1 MKLLQNPWFRLSLLI
16 LWLGI
21 VLILTTQANYIPP
34 LQRFLDRIVDTE
46 LGEKGGHA
54 ALFAGL
60 TLAFYLVGSA
70 LVRRHWAL
78 WASVLIS
85 LVLSVFTELAQN
97 PLPGRNA
104 SISDLLANLAGVFA
118 VGYAIASVQIWRT
131 ERILKR
137 RVTAQV
143 PQI

>member
-1 MKLLQNPWFRLSLLI
+1 MKLLHNPWIRLSLLI

-21 VLILTTQANYIPP
+21 VLVLTTQANYVPP

-54 ALFAGL
+54 ALFAIL

-70 LVRRHWAL
+70 FVRPQWAL
-78 WASVLIS
+78 WGSVIICIALS
-85 LVLSVFTELAQN
+85 LFTELAQN
-97 PLPGRNA
+97 PLPGRNG
-104 SISDLLANLAGVFA
+104 SISDFLANLAGVFA
-118 VGYAIASVQIWRT
+118 VGYIIASVQIWRT

-137 RVTAQV
+137 R
-143 PQI
+143 PLS